1 MTHQWDDPMKVRL
14 FWMKVT
20 DISWI
25 SHCHVSDVL
34 NSYFPAPNMVMFT
47 PLFTFFC
54 LRADCFCLRTFFILE
69 LTLPKTQKPGFCWRH
84 SLTRGFLMN
93 TEVNPG
99 SWFPESIWKIL
110 GIFNQ
115 SDWECLQP
123 TICYGVNEIAY
134 LVAHPTARKWVITP
148 VQNGISRDDPVIT
161 GVN

>member
-1 MTHQWDDPMKVRL
+1 MGWSDESTTFLDESNRYFVNFPLPCERCSKFLFPGTKYGHVYAIVYFFLLTRGLLLLTH
-14 FWMKVT
+14 F
-20 DISWI
+20 
-25 SHCHVSDVL
+25 
-34 NSYFPAPNMVMFT
+34 
-47 PLFTFFC
+47 
-54 LRADCFCLRTFFILE
+54 FFILE